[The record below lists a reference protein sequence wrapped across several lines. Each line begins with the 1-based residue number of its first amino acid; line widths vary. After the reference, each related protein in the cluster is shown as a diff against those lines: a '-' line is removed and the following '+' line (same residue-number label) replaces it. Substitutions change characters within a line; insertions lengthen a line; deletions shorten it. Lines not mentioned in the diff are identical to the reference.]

1 MLLNVLL
8 NGLLTVLLYRLGT
21 REQCDARCER
31 TEGCQC
37 SYYATKSKQC
47 TLMQASGA
55 CQNFD
60 NEPDA
65 LAYDLDA
72 STQNDVTLQCGPSPY
87 EYY

>member
-1 MLLNVLL
+1 
-8 NGLLTVLLYRLGT
+8 
-21 REQCDARCER
+21 
-31 TEGCQC
+31 
-37 SYYATKSKQC
+37 
-47 TLMQASGA
+47 MQASGA